1 MAAPL
6 GIGSNVEQRAVLKL
20 LSNEG
25 VSPSEIY
32 RGMKAQYG
40 DSCLN
45 ENKTFKKPTVLRKEG
60 PYSENVRESSRPK
73 AKETV
78 DTFFRAVRRVTV

>member
-40 DSCLN
+40 DRSQQ
-45 ENKTFKKPTVLRKEG
+45 F
-60 PYSENVRESSRPK
+60 
-73 AKETV
+73 
-78 DTFFRAVRRVTV
+78 